1 MNPAMT
7 GGWQSLLAAAEADGL
22 LRSLDIAFA
31 HWLLRAAVKVTGR
44 VPDDIV
50 LLLAALTSHQ
60 HGQGH
65 LRLDLD
71 LLRQAPARL
80 GLDTLPGQALM
91 AALRAHPPA
100 SWSSCLLASGVVA
113 RAGDAT
119 AATPLVLDGHGL
131 YLRRAWRD
139 EVMVAEALRLRMS
152 APPLLADTIDL
163 RPVLD
168 QLFPAAAQATD
179 WQKLACALA
188 ARQRFTV
195 ITGGPGTGKTTTVV
209 RLLGLLQSLALAPGG
224 QPLRIALAA
233 PTGKAA
239 ARLNESISGAVAAL
253 PLPEQVRAAIP
264 TQVSTVHRLLGARG
278 ESRRFLHD
286 TGNPLVLDVLVID
299 EASMLDLELM
309 AALLRALPSEARLIL
324 LGDRDQLASVEAGA
338 VLGDLCADA
347 VSGGYAPALAHWLT
361 RQTGA
366 DLTAWTTSDASARR
380 LDQHVVMLRQS
391 HRFDAG
397 RGIGRLARLL
407 QEGRAG
413 DLAARSG
420 RADGFAAF
428 APEVA
433 EVVRA
438 TLLEGYEAYWQVVQQ
453 APAASAPEADW
464 TRWAD
469 TALTAFDQFRILC
482 AVRASPQGVAGLN
495 ADCEARQRQLGRL
508 QGHATWYVGRPVM
521 VTRNDYALGLMNG
534 DIGITLWRPDA
545 AAPEGRRLR
554 VVFRTGAVAG
564 GEAASLRWLLP
575 SRLPSVETVYAMTV
589 HKAQGSEFTR
599 AALVLPAYPLPVMTR
614 ELIYTALTRARQQV
628 DLLLT
633 EPSVW
638 RVAAE
643 RQAIRSSG
651 LADRLH
657 GLHEIAYPA
666 IF

>member
-1 MNPAMT
+1 MSLPVMGN
-7 GGWQSLLAAAEADGL
+7 WQSLLANAGIEGL
-22 LRSLDIAFA
+22 LRPLDIALA
-31 HWLLRAAVKVTGR
+31 HWLARAAPVVAEGF
-44 VPDDIV
+44 PDDVV
-50 LLLAALTSHQ
+50 LLLAALASHQ

-71 LLRQAPARL
+71 LLQHEPARL
-80 GLDTLPGQALM
+80 GLDTPAGQALM
-91 AALRAHPPA
+91 AALRACPAA
-100 SWSSCLLASGVVA
+100 SWPTRLLASGLVA
-113 RAGDAT
+113 AAT
-119 AATPLVLDGHGL
+119 DISAAATPLVLDGHGL

-139 EVMVAEALRLRMS
+139 EVLVAEALRARMS
-152 APPLLADTIDL
+152 APPLLDDTVDL
-163 RPVLD
+163 RPVLG
-168 QLFPAAAQATD
+168 QLFPDAEATD

-209 RLLGLLQSLALAPGG
+209 RLLGLLQSLALEQGG
-224 QPLRIALAA
+224 QALRIALAA

-253 PLPEQVRAAIP
+253 PLPDRVRAAIP

-286 TGNPLVLDVLVID
+286 AEHPLVLDVLVID

-309 AALLRALPSEARLIL
+309 AALLRALPPQARLIL

-338 VLGDLCADA
+338 VLGDLCANA
-347 VSGGYAPALAHWLT
+347 IAGGYAPVLAAWLT

-366 DLTAWTTSDASARR
+366 DLAAWTTADGQTRV

-413 DLAARSG
+413 DLATTTN
-420 RADGFAAF
+420 GFAAF
-428 APEVA
+428 APEVS

-438 TLLEGYEAYWQVVQQ
+438 TLLDGYEAYWQVVQQ
-453 APAASAPEADW
+453 APDTSAPDVAW
-464 TRWAD
+464 TQWAE

-482 AVRASPQGVAGLN
+482 AVRESAQGVAGLN
-495 ADCEARQRQLGRL
+495 ADCEARQRQLGRI
-508 QGHATWYVGRPVM
+508 QGHAAWYVGRPVM

-545 AAPEGRRLR
+545 TAPDGRRLR
-554 VVFRTGAVAG
+554 VVFRAGAAISGAAG
-564 GEAASLRWLLP
+564 SEDGLRWLLP
-575 SRLPSVETVYAMTV
+575 SRLPAVETVYAMTV

-599 AALVLPAYPLPVMTR
+599 AALVLPAHPLPVLTR
-614 ELIYTALTRARQQV
+614 ELVYTALTRARQQV
-628 DLLLT
+628 DLLLS

-638 RVAAE
+638 RAAAS

-651 LADRLH
+651 LADRLF
-657 GLHEIAYPA
+657 LIT
-666 IF
+666 